1 MAIDKPWRH
10 IEVRPKA
17 LHDGKHH
24 NCMHSLIDKTK
35 ITKVPNHYLQD
46 IYYGNPDNGL
56 DKIKENE
63 KVKRLIRRRKLR
75 QKYNASKV

>member
-1 MAIDKPWRH
+1 MATSKPWRD
-10 IEVRPKA
+10 IEIRPKA
-17 LHDGKHH
+17 LHDYKHH
-24 NCMHSLIDKTK
+24 GCMHSLADKNK
-35 ITKVPNHYLQD
+35 LTKVPNYYLQD
-46 IYYGNPDNGL
+46 IYYGNLDKGL